1 MDKDTALA
9 TLQDVKKSSPKRNF
23 KQSIDLIVVLSGL
36 DLKKTEHQVNSYVN
50 LHYSTG
56 RKLSV
61 CALVGAELKTQAA
74 GVFDEVIVDHEFDK
88 FKDKKLAKQLAEK
101 HDFFVAQANI
111 MAKIA
116 TTFGRVFGHKGK
128 MPNPKAGCVV
138 APNANL
144 KPVYERLQKTINLK
158 TRNQPMV
165 QIKVGA
171 EDQDENEI
179 TDNILTITN
188 SLVSS
193 LPNGEHNIKEV
204 LLKLSMGPVFK
215 IEAKKSSQKA
225 DAKGKSPKK
234 EAAQ

>member
-1 MDKDTALA
+1 MDKDSVIT
-9 TLQDVKKSSPKRNF
+9 TLQEVKKNSPKRNF
-23 KQSIDLIVVLSGL
+23 KQAIDLIVVLSGL

-50 LHYSTG
+50 LHYSAG
-56 RKLSV
+56 RKLSI

-74 GVFDEVIVDHEFDK
+74 AVFDEVIVDHEFEK
-88 FKDKKLAKQLAEK
+88 FKDKKLAKQLAGK

-116 TTFGRVFGHKGK
+116 TAFGRVLGPKGK

-144 KPVYERLQKTINLK
+144 KPVYESLQQTIKLK
-158 TRNQPMV
+158 TRNQPME
-165 QIKVGA
+165 QIKLEA
-171 EDQDENEI
+171 EEQDENEV
-179 TDNILTITN
+179 TDNILTITT

-193 LPNGEHNIKEV
+193 LPNGEQNIKEV

-215 IEAKKSSQKA
+215 IEAKKSSQKTET
-225 DAKGKSPKK
+225 KRKSSKK